1 MSVRSGYIELDD
13 GRLAYDEAGNG
24 YPLVLLHGFTVDRQV
39 WDRQFL
45 PLSRTRRVIR
55 YDLRGFG
62 ASSVPGE
69 TPYSHV
75 DDLAHLLDELGLDR
89 ADLIGLSLGGGVA
102 VDFALAHPDR
112 VRGLVLVDPT
122 LGGVP
127 WSAELLDEF
136 RALNHTAR
144 EQGVDAARARW
155 LRHPFFAAALEHPGA
170 AALLNEIEA
179 RYSGWHWLHRDPARA
194 LRPPAVERL
203 AELQAPTLVIVGE
216 RDVPDIRRMAEL
228 LAKGIPGA
236 SQIVM
241 PGAGHLP
248 NVEVPKEFNR
258 VLAGFLDRL
267 DAGEASDG
275 GERRSWVPRQDGSF
289 DCAQDDRV
297 NSGLTNT
304 T

>member
-1 MSVRSGYIELDD
+1 MLFRSQQELPDVLVHEIQLAGQTLAIAEAGSG
-13 GRLAYDEAGNG
+13 GRL
-24 YPLVLLHGFTVDRQV
+24 
-39 WDRQFL
+39 
-45 PLSRTRRVIR
+45 
-55 YDLRGFG
+55 
-62 ASSVPGE
+62 
-69 TPYSHV
+69 
-75 DDLAHLLDELGLDR
+75 
-89 ADLIGLSLGGGVA
+89 
-102 VDFALAHPDR
+102 
-112 VRGLVLVDPT
+112 
-122 LGGVP
+122 
-127 WSAELLDEF
+127 
-136 RALNHTAR
+136 
-144 EQGVDAARARW
+144 
-155 LRHPFFAAALEHPGA
+155 

-258 VLAGFLDRL
+258 IVAGFLDRL